1 MKELLKN
8 MSQRPAIANLKA
20 LVSAIIANG
29 KTGNVRAVVQTL
41 DNFEKLTKNYR
52 NDDEIRLLIAKAYR
66 HALDPFGVAKKF
78 KDCENMIEKIEGLLK
93 TNSKS
98 EELQE
103 VFSEA
108 LNALIFHYIM
118 NERDKDIHKTLTR
131 LGRFASSHQINPFVQ
146 FNYALALS
154 QVASYFAEKEDK
166 DVAYNILWE
175 IIGIV
180 TFYPGKEILTQVA
193 DGLLQC
199 INVVGNRLT
208 YSELEDLANRIDEF
222 INFTNEFEIQQK
234 LTSCQGKIFQYIAG
248 LRMRLGYSP
257 DGKKANIK

>member
-1 MKELLKN
+1 MPQK
-8 MSQRPAIANLKA
+8 PAIGNLRA
-20 LVSAIIANG
+20 LISAIIANG
-29 KTGNVRAVVQTL
+29 KTGNVRMVVQTL
-41 DNFEKLTKNYR
+41 NEFEKLTKNYR
-52 NDDEIRLLIAKAYR
+52 NDPEIRLLISKAYR

-78 KDCENMIEKIEGLLK
+78 KDCENMIEKIEGVLK
-93 TNSKS
+93 SDSKS
-98 EELQE
+98 EDLQE

-118 NERDKDIHKTLTR
+118 NEHDKEIHKTLTR
-131 LGRFASSHQINPFVQ
+131 LGNFASNHQTNPFVQ

-154 QVASYFAEKEDK
+154 QVANYFAEKEDK
-166 DVAYNILWE
+166 DVAYNLLWE

-180 TFYPGKEILTQVA
+180 TFYPGKEILAQVA

-199 INVVGNRLT
+199 ISIVGNRLS
-208 YSELEDLANRIDEF
+208 YPELEDLANRIDEF

-248 LRMRLGYSP
+248 YRMRQGFSP
-257 DGKKANIK
+257 DGKKVKNLK